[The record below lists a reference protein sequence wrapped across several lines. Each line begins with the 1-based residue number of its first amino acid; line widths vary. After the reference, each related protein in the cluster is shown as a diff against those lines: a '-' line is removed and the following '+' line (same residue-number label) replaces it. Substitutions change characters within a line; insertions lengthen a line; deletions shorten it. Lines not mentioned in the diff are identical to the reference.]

1 VTAPNDITTVPSFVL
16 RDYWI
21 DGRISSEQYAAEV
34 SRRNDSQSDLVEDN
48 RRLRE
53 ALTECQ
59 SALAMM
65 IDPSCIAGSTLLNAF
80 AAATSAEAKARSALS
95 SGSQP

>member
-1 VTAPNDITTVPSFVL
+1 MTAPNDTTTVPSFVL

-34 SRRNDSQSDLVEDN
+34 ARRNDAQSDIVEDN

-53 ALTECQ
+53 ALKECQ
-59 SALAMM
+59 TALAMM
-65 IDPSCIAGSTLLNAF
+65 IDPSCIANSTVLNAF
-80 AAATSAEAKARSALS
+80 AAATSAEAKARSVLS
-95 SGSQP
+95 AEEQP